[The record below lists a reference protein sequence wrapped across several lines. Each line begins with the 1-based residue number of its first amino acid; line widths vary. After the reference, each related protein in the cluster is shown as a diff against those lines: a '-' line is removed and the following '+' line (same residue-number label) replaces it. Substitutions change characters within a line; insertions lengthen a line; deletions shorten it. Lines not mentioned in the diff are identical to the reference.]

1 MEDISS
7 EKHWRKADNSHGNG
21 DNEVRWRKVE
31 ITCKK
36 I

>member
-1 MEDISS
+1 MENISS
-7 EKHWRKADNSHGNG
+7 EKHCRKVDNSHGNG
-21 DNEVRWRKVE
+21 DNEERWRKAK